1 MMARLLNPLSPVSS
15 LVFFLAMMSYPAVS
29 SVSNYGIGR
38 SDVSLFALTN
48 AQLQLDLTFM
58 HLVTDVIACMFG
70 AWGAW
75 KACSPRSMVAPPW
88 IGGSAVRRYGVPV
101 LKGAALCALAYAAG
115 CLPAIV
121 QTLRFTGGSVPVG
134 ALLMGMAVPAAMFA
148 LGYSFGTIMGS
159 RWSLAPATLLP
170 AALCWVSVM
179 LLMPRTPRGDVFPQ
193 SWGSPLAVAMPV
205 MNTGIGAE
213 PGLSI
218 NPSAVTARWV
228 LVVVVLAA
236 STAACI
242 LTAHRWRPGL
252 SWIVAPLAVL
262 LLVPTAAGGLVA
274 MSGPA
279 EWRRSAPFTPVC
291 KSIDGVPLSVC
302 AHPDDDAHLRRYMR
316 YMRSAASWF
325 PKDSVEDS
333 SGLVLLLGN
342 AFTPTTHGQAWNL
355 TGQGMTELQHLGGKK
370 IQVMTDTVT
379 ERTGRYSG
387 LENVTEAI
395 VKEFVH
401 ADCAAT
407 ALENVYKQRTLDD
420 GASVSAFVLEQ
431 LPQRMRETVYE
442 SMGSRGSGASGMG
455 SARGPAADLL
465 NDATNEEFHAY
476 VRRNLSGLERCAITP
491 SDVINDLGKN
501 H

>member
-1 MMARLLNPLSPVSS
+1 MARLLNPLSPVSS
-15 LVFFLAMMSYPAVS
+15 LVFFLSMMVYPAAL
-29 SVSNYGIGR
+29 SVRNYGVGR
-38 SDVSLFALTN
+38 SDASPWVLTD
-48 AQLQLDLTFM
+48 AALQLDLTWM
-58 HLVTDVIACMFG
+58 HLMTDVIACIFG
-70 AWGAW
+70 AWSAW
-75 KACSPRSMVAPPW
+75 KACSPQSMVAPPW
-88 IGGSAVRRYGVPV
+88 IRGSAVRRYGVPV
-101 LKGAALCALAYAAG
+101 LKGAALCSLAYATG

-121 QTLRFTGGSVPVG
+121 QTLQSTGGLAPLG

-148 LGYSFGTIMGS
+148 LGYALGAIMGS
-159 RWSLAPATLLP
+159 RWSLVPATLLP
-170 AALCWVSVM
+170 AALCWGSVF
-179 LLMPRTPRGDVFPQ
+179 LLMPRTPKGDVFPRA
-193 SWGSPLAVAMPV
+193 WGSPLAVAMPV
-205 MNTGIGAE
+205 MDTGIGAE

-218 NPSAVTARWV
+218 NPSAVTVRWV
-228 LVVVVLAA
+228 LVAVVLTA

-242 LTAHRWRPGL
+242 LTAHWWRPGL

-302 AHPDDDAHLRRYMR
+302 AHPDDGAQLRRYIR
-316 YMRSAASWF
+316 YMHSVASWF
-325 PKDSVEDS
+325 PKDSVEGS

-342 AFTPTTHGQAWNL
+342 AFTPTSHGQAWNL
-355 TGQGMTELQHLGGKK
+355 TDRGLTELQHLGGKK

-379 ERTGRYSG
+379 ERTGQYSD
-387 LENVTEAI
+387 LADITETI
-395 VKEFVH
+395 VKEFIH
-401 ADCAAT
+401 ADCSAM
-407 ALENVYKQRTLDD
+407 ALKNVYKQRTLDD

-431 LPQRMRETVYE
+431 LPQRMRETAYE
-442 SMGSRGSGASGMG
+442 ALGGGNGSSGMG

-476 VRRNLSGLERCAITP
+476 VRRNLSEIERCAVTP
-491 SDVINDLGKN
+491 SDVIDDLGKN

>member
-1 MMARLLNPLSPVSS
+1 MARLLNPLSPVSS
-15 LVFFLAMMSYPAVS
+15 LVFFLSMMVYPAAL
-29 SVSNYGIGR
+29 SVRNYGVGR
-38 SDVSLFALTN
+38 SDASPWVLTD
-48 AQLQLDLTFM
+48 AALQLDLTWM
-58 HLVTDVIACMFG
+58 HLMTDVIACIFG
-70 AWGAW
+70 AWSAW
-75 KACSPRSMVAPPW
+75 KACSPQSMVAPPW

-101 LKGAALCALAYAAG
+101 LKGAALCSLAYATG

-121 QTLRFTGGSVPVG
+121 QTLQSTGGLAPLG
-134 ALLMGMAVPAAMFA
+134 ALLMGMAVPATMFA
-148 LGYSFGTIMGS
+148 LGYALGAIMGS
-159 RWSLAPATLLP
+159 RWSLVPATLLP
-170 AALCWVSVM
+170 AALCWGSVF
-179 LLMPRTPRGDVFPQ
+179 LLMPRTPKGDVFPRA
-193 SWGSPLAVAMPV
+193 WGSPLAVAMPV
-205 MNTGIGAE
+205 MDTGIGAE

-218 NPSAVTARWV
+218 NPSAVTVRWV
-228 LVVVVLAA
+228 LVAVVLTA

-242 LTAHRWRPGL
+242 LTAQWWRPGL

-302 AHPDDDAHLRRYMR
+302 AHPDDGAQLRRYIR
-316 YMRSAASWF
+316 YMHSVASWF
-325 PKDSVEDS
+325 PKDSVEGS

-342 AFTPTTHGQAWNL
+342 AFTPTSHGQAWNL
-355 TGQGMTELQHLGGKK
+355 TDRGLTELQHLGGKK

-379 ERTGRYSG
+379 ERTGQYSD
-387 LENVTEAI
+387 LADITETI
-395 VKEFVH
+395 VKEFIH
-401 ADCAAT
+401 ADCSAM
-407 ALENVYKQRTLDD
+407 ALKNVYKQRTLDD

-431 LPQRMRETVYE
+431 LPQRMRETAYE
-442 SMGSRGSGASGMG
+442 ALGGGNGSSGMG

-476 VRRNLSGLERCAITP
+476 VRRNLSEIERCAVTP
-491 SDVINDLGKN
+491 SDVIDDLGKN

>member
-1 MMARLLNPLSPVSS
+1 MARLLNPLSPVSS
-15 LVFFLAMMSYPAVS
+15 LVFFLSMMVYPAAL
-29 SVSNYGIGR
+29 SVRNYGVGR
-38 SDVSLFALTN
+38 SDASPWVLTD
-48 AQLQLDLTFM
+48 AALQLDLTWM
-58 HLVTDVIACMFG
+58 HLMTDVIACIFG
-70 AWGAW
+70 AWSAW
-75 KACSPRSMVAPPW
+75 KACSPQSMVAPPW

-101 LKGAALCALAYAAG
+101 LKGAALCSLAYATG

-121 QTLRFTGGSVPVG
+121 QTLQSTGGLAPLG
-134 ALLMGMAVPAAMFA
+134 ALLMGMAMPAAMFA
-148 LGYSFGTIMGS
+148 LGYALGAIMGS
-159 RWSLAPATLLP
+159 RWSLVPATLLP
-170 AALCWVSVM
+170 AALCWGSVF
-179 LLMPRTPRGDVFPQ
+179 LLMPRTPKGDVFPRA
-193 SWGSPLAVAMPV
+193 WGSPLAVAMPV
-205 MNTGIGAE
+205 MDTGIGAE

-218 NPSAVTARWV
+218 NPSAVTVRWV
-228 LVVVVLAA
+228 LVAVVLTA

-242 LTAHRWRPGL
+242 LTAQWWRPGL

-302 AHPDDDAHLRRYMR
+302 AHPDDGAQLRRYIR
-316 YMRSAASWF
+316 YMHSVASWF
-325 PKDSVEDS
+325 PKDSVEGS

-342 AFTPTTHGQAWNL
+342 AFTPTSHGQAWNL
-355 TGQGMTELQHLGGKK
+355 TDRGLTELQHLGGKK

-379 ERTGRYSG
+379 ERTGQYSD
-387 LENVTEAI
+387 LADITETI
-395 VKEFVH
+395 VKEFIH
-401 ADCAAT
+401 ADCSAM
-407 ALENVYKQRTLDD
+407 ALKNVYKQRTLDD

-431 LPQRMRETVYE
+431 LPQRMRETAYE
-442 SMGSRGSGASGMG
+442 ALGGGNGSSGMG

-476 VRRNLSGLERCAITP
+476 VRRNLSEIERCAVTP
-491 SDVINDLGKN
+491 SDVIDDLGKN

>member
-1 MMARLLNPLSPVSS
+1 MARLLNPLSPVSS
-15 LVFFLAMMSYPAVS
+15 LVFFLSMMVYPAAL
-29 SVSNYGIGR
+29 SVRNYGVGR
-38 SDVSLFALTN
+38 SDASPWVLTD
-48 AQLQLDLTFM
+48 AALQLDLTWM
-58 HLVTDVIACMFG
+58 HLMTDVIACIFG
-70 AWGAW
+70 AWSAW
-75 KACSPRSMVAPPW
+75 KACSPQSMVAPPW

-101 LKGAALCALAYAAG
+101 LKGAALCSLAYATG

-121 QTLRFTGGSVPVG
+121 QTLQSTGGLAPLG
-134 ALLMGMAVPAAMFA
+134 ALLMGMAMPAAMFA
-148 LGYSFGTIMGS
+148 LGYALGAIMGS
-159 RWSLAPATLLP
+159 RWSLVPATLLP
-170 AALCWVSVM
+170 AALCWGSVF
-179 LLMPRTPRGDVFPQ
+179 LLMPRTPKGDVFPRA
-193 SWGSPLAVAMPV
+193 WGSPLAVAMPV
-205 MNTGIGAE
+205 MDTGIGAE

-218 NPSAVTARWV
+218 NPSAVTVRWV
-228 LVVVVLAA
+228 LVAVVLTA

-242 LTAHRWRPGL
+242 LTAQWWRPGL

-302 AHPDDDAHLRRYMR
+302 AHPDDGAQLRRYIR
-316 YMRSAASWF
+316 YMHSVASWF
-325 PKDSVEDS
+325 PKESVEGS

-342 AFTPTTHGQAWNL
+342 AFTPTSHGQAWNL
-355 TGQGMTELQHLGGKK
+355 TDRGLTELQHLGGKK

-379 ERTGRYSG
+379 ERTGQYSD
-387 LENVTEAI
+387 LADITETI
-395 VKEFVH
+395 VKEFIH
-401 ADCAAT
+401 ADCSAM
-407 ALENVYKQRTLDD
+407 ALKNVYKQRTLDD

-431 LPQRMRETVYE
+431 LPQRMRETAYE
-442 SMGSRGSGASGMG
+442 ALGGGNGSSGMG

-476 VRRNLSGLERCAITP
+476 VRRNLSEIERCAVTP
-491 SDVINDLGKN
+491 SDVIDDLGKN

>member
-1 MMARLLNPLSPVSS
+1 
-15 LVFFLAMMSYPAVS
+15 
-29 SVSNYGIGR
+29 
-38 SDVSLFALTN
+38 
-48 AQLQLDLTFM
+48 
-58 HLVTDVIACMFG
+58 
-70 AWGAW
+70 
-75 KACSPRSMVAPPW
+75 MVAPPW
-88 IGGSAVRRYGVPV
+88 IGGSAVLRYGVPV
-101 LKGAALCALAYAAG
+101 LKGAVLCALAYVAG
-115 CLPAIV
+115 CFPAII

-148 LGYSFGTIMGS
+148 LGYALGAIMGS
-159 RWSLAPATLLP
+159 RWSLVPATLLP
-170 AALCWVSVM
+170 AALCWGSVF
-179 LLMPRTPRGDVFPQ
+179 LLMPRTPKGDVFPRA
-193 SWGSPLAVAMPV
+193 WGSPLAAAMPV
-205 MNTGIGAE
+205 MDTGIGAE

-218 NPSAVTARWV
+218 NPSAVTVRWV
-228 LVVVVLAA
+228 LVAVVLTA

-242 LTAHRWRPGL
+242 LTAHWWRPGL

-302 AHPDDDAHLRRYMR
+302 AHPDDGAQLRRYIR
-316 YMRSAASWF
+316 YMHSVASWF
-325 PKDSVEDS
+325 PKDSVEGS

-342 AFTPTTHGQAWNL
+342 AFTPTSHGQAWNL
-355 TGQGMTELQHLGGKK
+355 TDRGLTELQHLGGKK

-379 ERTGRYSG
+379 ERTGQYSD
-387 LENVTEAI
+387 LADITETI
-395 VKEFVH
+395 VKEFIH
-401 ADCAAT
+401 ADCSAM
-407 ALENVYKQRTLDD
+407 ALKNVYKQRTLDD

-431 LPQRMRETVYE
+431 LPQRMRETAYE
-442 SMGSRGSGASGMG
+442 ALGGGNGSSGMG

-476 VRRNLSGLERCAITP
+476 VRRNLSEIERCAVTP
-491 SDVINDLGKN
+491 SDVIDDLGKN

>member
-1 MMARLLNPLSPVSS
+1 MARLLNPLSPVSS
-15 LVFFLAMMSYPAVS
+15 LVFFLSMMVYPAAL
-29 SVSNYGIGR
+29 SVRNYGVGR
-38 SDVSLFALTN
+38 SDASPWVLTD
-48 AQLQLDLTFM
+48 AALQLDLTWM
-58 HLVTDVIACMFG
+58 HLMTDVIACIFG
-70 AWGAW
+70 AWSAW
-75 KACSPRSMVAPPW
+75 KASSPQSMVAPPW

-101 LKGAALCALAYAAG
+101 LKGAALCSLAYATG

-121 QTLRFTGGSVPVG
+121 QTLQSTGGLAPLG

-148 LGYSFGTIMGS
+148 LGYALGAIMGS
-159 RWSLAPATLLP
+159 RWSLVPATLLP
-170 AALCWVSVM
+170 AALCWGSVF
-179 LLMPRTPRGDVFPQ
+179 LLMPRTPKGDVFPRA
-193 SWGSPLAVAMPV
+193 WGSPLAVAMPV
-205 MNTGIGAE
+205 MDTGIGAE

-218 NPSAVTARWV
+218 NPSAVTVRWV
-228 LVVVVLAA
+228 LVAVVLTA

-242 LTAHRWRPGL
+242 LTAHWWRPGL

-302 AHPDDDAHLRRYMR
+302 AHPDDGAQLRRYIR
-316 YMRSAASWF
+316 YMHSVASWF
-325 PKDSVEDS
+325 PKDSVEGS

-342 AFTPTTHGQAWNL
+342 AFTPTSHGQAWNL
-355 TGQGMTELQHLGGKK
+355 TDRGLTELQHLGGKK

-379 ERTGRYSG
+379 ERTGQYSD
-387 LENVTEAI
+387 LADITETI
-395 VKEFVH
+395 VKEFIH
-401 ADCAAT
+401 ADCSAM
-407 ALENVYKQRTLDD
+407 ALKNVYKQRTLDD

-431 LPQRMRETVYE
+431 LPQRMRETAYE
-442 SMGSRGSGASGMG
+442 ALGGGNGSSGMG

-476 VRRNLSGLERCAITP
+476 VRRNLSEIERCAVTP
-491 SDVINDLGKN
+491 SDVIDDLGKN

>member
-1 MMARLLNPLSPVSS
+1 MARLLNPLSPVSS
-15 LVFFLAMMSYPAVS
+15 LVFFLSMMAYPAAL
-29 SVSNYGIGR
+29 SVRNYGVGQ
-38 SDVSLFALTN
+38 SDASPWALTD
-48 AQLQLDLTFM
+48 AALQFDLTWM

-70 AWGAW
+70 AWSAW

-88 IGGSAVRRYGVPV
+88 IGGPSVRRYGVPV
-101 LKGAALCALAYAAG
+101 LKGAALSSLAYVAG

-148 LGYSFGTIMGS
+148 LGYALGAIMGS
-159 RWSLAPATLLP
+159 RWSLVPATLLP
-170 AALCWVSVM
+170 AALCWGSLV
-179 LLMPRTPRGDVFPQ
+179 LLMPRIPKGDVFPRA
-193 SWGSPLAVAMPV
+193 WGSPLAVVMP
-205 MNTGIGAE
+205 MMDTGIGAE

-218 NPSAVTARWV
+218 NLSAVTVRWI
-228 LVVVVLAA
+228 LVAVVLAA
-236 STAACI
+236 STAACM
-242 LTAHRWRPGL
+242 LTAHQWQPGL

-274 MSGPA
+274 ISGPA

-302 AHPDDDAHLRRYMR
+302 SHPDDGAHLKRYMR
-316 YMRSAASWF
+316 YMRSVASWF
-325 PKDSVEDS
+325 PKDSVEGS

-342 AFTPTTHGQAWNL
+342 AFTPTSHGQAWNL
-355 TGQGMTELQHLGGKK
+355 TGQGLAELEHLGGKK
-370 IQVMTDTVT
+370 IQIMTDTVT
-379 ERTGRYSG
+379 ERTGRYSD
-387 LENVTEAI
+387 LADVTQAI

-407 ALENVYKQRTLDD
+407 ALKNVYKQRTLDD